1 MREMGNAAY
10 ALTPLNKAQALP
22 RDTPESSTEIVFLSK
37 ADIKTT
43 LQERLPAKS
52 LFISFQAVRLP
63 AEAGLFCSL
72 CSIWGWTCS
81 HKPILQLSGLRSQKA
96 KGLKWKILHRWTH

>member
-1 MREMGNAAY
+1 M
-10 ALTPLNKAQALP
+10 
-22 RDTPESSTEIVFLSK
+22 DTLFVFQIFASKGIPSFLSTFSTCK
-37 ADIKTT
+37 FKESPLT
-43 LQERLPAKS
+43 QPPSERK
-52 LFISFQAVRLP
+52 AVRLP

-81 HKPILQLSGLRSQKA
+81 RKPILQLSGLRSQKA